1 MKRLPGAGWLVLI
14 GGGEFSFGETL
25 AVDQAWLERTSGGP
39 VGFLPTASGSTD
51 YFENFS
57 EYLGA
62 TFDRKTEIIPVYR
75 GRDAKRGKNAERVG
89 GCAAVYIGGG
99 VSDELLSTLQE
110 TPIMEALGRHLGQ
123 GGVVV
128 AIAAAAQA
136 FGMFARSLFGGG
148 SIAGFGWLS
157 GGVVEPNFDPGHDR
171 RLRRLVAEPGVT
183 WGVGIPAGSAVML
196 GPDDQVQLIGTSF
209 LLEEPDG
216 DFQIL
221 KGE

>member
-25 AVDQAWLERTSGGP
+25 AVDRSWLEKAGDGP

-51 YFENFS
+51 YFENFA
-57 EYLGA
+57 EYLDESFQRSA
-62 TFDRKTEIIPVYR
+62 EIIPVFR
-75 GRDAKRGKNAERVG
+75 GRDAKRGKNAERIG
-89 GCAAVYIGGG
+89 GCAAVYVGGG
-99 VSDELLSTLQE
+99 VTDELLSTMQD
-110 TPIMEALGRHLGQ
+110 TPVMEALGRKLSA

-136 FGMFARSLFGGG
+136 FGSHARSLFGGKDL
-148 SIAGFGWLS
+148 AGLNWLP

-171 RLRRLVAEPGVT
+171 RLRQLMAQQGVT
-183 WGVGIPAGSAVML
+183 WGLGLPAGSAVLL
-196 GPDDQVQLIGTSF
+196 GPEKQIDLVGTSF

-221 KGE
+221 KGS

>member
-1 MKRLPGAGWLVLI
+1 LVLI

-25 AVDQAWLERTSGGP
+25 AVDQAWLERTGEGP

-51 YFENFS
+51 YFENFAD
-57 EYLGA
+57 YLLE
-62 TFDRKTEIIPVYR
+62 TFDRKAEIIPVYR

-89 GCAAVYIGGG
+89 GCAAVYVGGG
-99 VSDELLSTLQE
+99 VPDELLHTLQE
-110 TPIMEALGRHLGQ
+110 TPLMEAVGRHLGT

-136 FGMFARSLFGGG
+136 FGKYARSLFGGG

-183 WGVGIPAGSAVML
+183 WGLGIPAGSAIML
-196 GPDDQVQLIGTSF
+196 GPDDQVRMIGTSF

-216 DFQIL
+216 DFQVL